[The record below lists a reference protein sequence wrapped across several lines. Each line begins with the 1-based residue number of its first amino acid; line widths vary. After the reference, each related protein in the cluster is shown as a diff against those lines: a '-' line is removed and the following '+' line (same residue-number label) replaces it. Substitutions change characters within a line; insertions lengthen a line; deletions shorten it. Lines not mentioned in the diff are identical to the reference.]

1 MNKYDR
7 LIYILN
13 LLRSRKNMNAQ
24 MLARECEVTER
35 SIYRDLITLSEAN
48 VPIYYDNG
56 YKLASGNFLPPL
68 NFDYDEYHL
77 LRLALESSPLSKAG
91 KYHEIY
97 RKVKAKIDSCLSDN
111 VRQQSKFTPETT
123 RIDILVSYDLKQVAR
138 YFSILE
144 KAVSRS
150 ICLKIKYASIKSGE
164 SERIVEPY
172 FIVFRANAFYFVAY
186 CRLKKKLRT
195 FRIDRIL
202 DIETLNE
209 YFDKKN
215 DVDASSYFKGSWQVY
230 SGKPVEVVVKLTGAA
245 ARVVTSSRHHPDEQI
260 EIVNDDEVIYKV
272 VTKGIEEIQRW
283 ILGFGTDAEVIKPK
297 KLHRNMHRIGEYLQS
312 KYSM

>member
-7 LIYILN
+7 LFYILN

-56 YKLASGNFLPPL
+56 YKLASENFLPPL
-68 NFDYDEYHL
+68 NFDFDEYHL
-77 LRLALESSPLSKAG
+77 LRLALDSSPLSKTG
-91 KYHEIY
+91 KYRETY

-111 VRQQSKFTPETT
+111 IRQQSKFSPETT
-123 RIDILVSYDLKQVAR
+123 QIDILVSYDIKQVAR
-138 YFSILE
+138 YFSIIE
-144 KAVSRS
+144 KAVSQSKR
-150 ICLKIKYASIKSGE
+150 LKIKYASIKSGE

-172 FIVFRANAFYFVAY
+172 FIVFRGNAFYFVAY
-186 CRLKKKLRT
+186 CHLKEKLRT
-195 FRIDRIL
+195 FRIDRIRE
-202 DIETLNE
+202 IETLSDFFE
-209 YFDKKN
+209 KRD

-245 ARVVTSSRHHPDEQI
+245 ARVVTSSRHHPEERI

-272 VTKGIEEIQRW
+272 VTRGVEEIRRW
-283 ILGFGTDAEVIKPK
+283 ILGFGTEAEVIKPR
-297 KLHRNMHRIGEYLQS
+297 KLHRDLHRIGMYLKT
-312 KYSM
+312 KYN